1 MTTASKKGLVQ
12 TRLSRCPGHGLV
24 QATRQMPRLRFP
36 FIVTGVMWLAALAGA
51 FRCPHC
57 GAKAAKP

>member
-1 MTTASKKGLVQ
+1 MTAASKKGPVQ
-12 TRLSRCPGHGLV
+12 TRLSRCADHGLV

-51 FRCPHC
+51 FRCPEC
-57 GAKAAKP
+57 GAKAARP

>member
-1 MTTASKKGLVQ
+1 MSTASNKGSVQ
-12 TRLSRCPGHGLV
+12 TRLSRCPDHGVV

-51 FRCPHC
+51 FRCPQC

>member
-1 MTTASKKGLVQ
+1 MTTSSKKGPVQ
-12 TRLSRCPGHGLV
+12 TRLSRCPDHGLV

-36 FIVTGVMWLAALAGA
+36 FIVTGVMWLAALGGA
-51 FRCPHC
+51 FRCPEC

>member
-1 MTTASKKGLVQ
+1 
-12 TRLSRCPGHGLV
+12 
-24 QATRQMPRLRFP
+24 MPRLRFP

-51 FRCPHC
+51 FRCPEC